1 MLKLKLMPRLSQ
13 NWQII
18 KQVDPT
24 VVVKLKELDLALKR
38 QEHDTQ
44 LLHLRALEIQVHR
57 DIQLRKLDLEAQ
69 ALQNKPVPLHRS
81 RPSSS
86 SVPDVSQ
93 SEFDVGRCVKLVLP
107 FREAEVDSY
116 FVAFERV
123 AAKLNWPKDMWALLL
138 QCIFVGKAQEVC
150 SALSIEDSLDYDT
163 VKAAVLRAYEL
174 VPEAYRQR
182 FRSCSTLAKQ
192 TFVEFAREKKNC
204 FFEKWCMQG
213 LEILQHKFLKLLKS
227 CGFNF

>member
-1 MLKLKLMPRLSQ
+1 MLKLKLMPHLSQ
-13 NWQII
+13 NWQIV

-69 ALQNKPVPLHRS
+69 ALQNKPVPLPRS
-81 RPSSS
+81 RPL
-86 SVPDVSQ
+86 VPDVSQ
-93 SEFDVGRCVKLVLP
+93 SAFDVGRCVKLVPP

-123 AAKLNWPKDMWALLL
+123 AAKLNWPKD
-138 QCIFVGKAQEVC
+138 VG
-150 SALSIEDSLDYDT
+150 
-163 VKAAVLRAYEL
+163 
-174 VPEAYRQR
+174 
-182 FRSCSTLAKQ
+182 
-192 TFVEFAREKKNC
+192 TFVA
-204 FFEKWCMQG
+204 M
-213 LEILQHKFLKLLKS
+213 
-227 CGFNF
+227 